1 MKIGIAQTKPTK
13 GDISANIRMH
23 LRCLKA
29 ASENGANAVFFPE
42 LSITG
47 YEPELANQLKT
58 TPNDPRFQVFQ
69 DWSDKNSLVIGMGV
83 PTKCGDGVCISMV
96 VFQPGL
102 PAAVYSKQFLH
113 DDEKPYFSPGK
124 DDLLIS
130 IENQNVAPA
139 ICYESLLP
147 QHSEKASKAGAQM
160 YMASVAKPIGGVEK
174 AFGHFPK
181 VAKEHNM
188 AVFMA
193 NCAGYCDN
201 FESVGSSSVW
211 NRKGELLAQLDDSSE
226 GIIVFNTQTEEVLVN
241 YLP

>member
-13 GDISANIRMH
+13 GDISANIGMH
-23 LRCLKA
+23 LRYLKV
-29 ASENGANAVFFPE
+29 ASENGANSVFFPE

-58 TPNDPRFQVFQ
+58 TPNDSRFQVFQ
-69 DWSDKNSLVIGMGV
+69 EWSDKHSLVIGVGV

-102 PAAVYSKQFLH
+102 QAAVYSKQFLH
-113 DDEKPYFSPGK
+113 DDEKPYFVPGK

-130 IENQNVAPA
+130 IENENVAPA
-139 ICYESLLP
+139 ICYESLLSE
-147 QHSEKASKAGAQM
+147 HSEKASKAGAQV
-160 YMASVAKPIGGVEK
+160 YMASVAKPIGGVKK
-174 AFGHFPK
+174 AFVHFPEIAQK
-181 VAKEHNM
+181 HSM
-188 AVFMA
+188 AVLMA
-193 NCAGYCDN
+193 NCVGYCDN
-201 FESVGSSSVW
+201 FESVGGSSVW

-226 GIIVFNTQTEEVLVN
+226 GMIVFNTQTEEVLVN